1 MSASIFW
8 TLPPR
13 GDGRRKDRQGTATSG
28 VAWLRDER
36 KANFGPYDHLFQ
48 VARAAEVSGFEGAL
62 IPWDPAGE
70 DPWIVAASL
79 ARQVRGLVFL
89 PELQPGFATPVYLA
103 KISASVQRLARS
115 RLAWKIDLE
124 RDPAVR
130 RAHGDF
136 FEGAEWFQ
144 RTDEYLEAA
153 KGVLTTHPFNFR
165 GRYYEVE
172 AGGLEGPLSGLPIPP
187 VYTSGRSADALSL
200 AARHADV
207 HLVAPGTL
215 EEVRVE
221 IDRLREAAARGG
233 RTVAAGLRL
242 RVVARHTAEE
252 ASEAAQRRGA
262 SGDLVGPFDAVAAR
276 LDALAALGVERFI
289 LDASPHVEEAYRL
302 GEHLFPLLSFRARG
316 AASVPSRAG

>member
-13 GDGRRKDRQGTATSG
+13 GDGRQEGTPRRA
-28 VAWLRDER
+28 AWMRDER
-36 KANFGPYDHLFQ
+36 GAKFGPYDHLLQ
-48 VARAAEVSGFEGAL
+48 VARAAQVAGFEGAL

-79 ARQVRGLVFL
+79 AREVRGLVFL

-103 KISASVQRLARS
+103 KISASFQRLARD
-115 RLAWKIDLE
+115 RLAWKIDVE

-144 RTDEYLEAA
+144 RADEYLEAA
-153 KGVLTTHPFNFR
+153 RGVWTTHPFTFR
-165 GRYYEVE
+165 GRYFEVE
-172 AGGLEGPLSGLPIPP
+172 AGGLEGPLAGLPIPP
-187 VYTSGRSADALSL
+187 VYTSGRSDAALNL
-200 AARHADV
+200 AAKHADV
-207 HLVAPGTL
+207 HLLAPGAL
-215 EEVRVE
+215 EDIRTEV
-221 IDRLREAAARGG
+221 DRLREAASRRS
-233 RTVAAGLRL
+233 RTVAAGVQL
-242 RVVARHTAEE
+242 RVIARHTDAE
-252 ASEAAQRRGA
+252 ASEAARRAGA
-262 SGDLVGPFDAVAAR
+262 SGDLVGSFDVVAAR

-302 GEHLFPLLSFRARG
+302 GEHLFPRLSFRARG
-316 AASVPSRAG
+316 AANVTSRAV

>member
-1 MSASIFW
+1 
-8 TLPPR
+8 
-13 GDGRRKDRQGTATSG
+13 
-28 VAWLRDER
+28 VRDER

-79 ARQVRGLVFL
+79 ARGVRGLVFL

-103 KISASVQRLARS
+103 KISASFQRLARN
-115 RLAWKIDLE
+115 RLGWKIDLE

-153 KGVLTTHPFNFR
+153 RGVWTTHPFEFR

-172 AGGLEGPLSGLPIPP
+172 AGGLEGPLAGLPTPP
-187 VYTSGRSADALSL
+187 IYTSGRSAEALNL
-200 AARHADV
+200 AAKHADV
-207 HLVAPGTL
+207 HLLAPGTL
-215 EEVRVE
+215 EEVRIAIE
-221 IDRLREAAARGG
+221 ALRAAAAQRG
-233 RTVAAGLRL
+233 RVVAAGLRL
-242 RVVARHTAEE
+242 RVIARHTAEE
-252 ASEAAQRRGA
+252 ASEAAQRAGA
-262 SGDLVGPFDAVAAR
+262 SGDLVGPFDVVAAR

-289 LDASPHVEEAYRL
+289 LDASPHLEEAYRL
-302 GEHLFPLLSFRARG
+302 GEHLFPLLSFRAR
-316 AASVPSRAG
+316 RAGNAANATARAV